1 MKVKAAIKK
10 VKTYFAKQNIDIDVR
25 LVGHRWT
32 FVHNGYVGSFL
43 ANRGSNGQGGTQLP
57 RAPRE

>member
-43 ANRGSNGQGGTQLP
+43 ANGRHTTSTCAA
-57 RAPRE
+57 RMTTRI